1 MGKQANIMDTLRT
14 LTDEEMAERL
24 ATFKRTAA
32 WLTGTGTTARPK
44 APRSE
49 AAPAARC

>member
-1 MGKQANIMDTLRT
+1 MGKQTSITDMLRT
-14 LTDEEMAERL
+14 LTDEEMAERV
-24 ATFKRTAA
+24 ATFARTAA
-32 WLTGTGTTARPK
+32 WLTETGTTARPK